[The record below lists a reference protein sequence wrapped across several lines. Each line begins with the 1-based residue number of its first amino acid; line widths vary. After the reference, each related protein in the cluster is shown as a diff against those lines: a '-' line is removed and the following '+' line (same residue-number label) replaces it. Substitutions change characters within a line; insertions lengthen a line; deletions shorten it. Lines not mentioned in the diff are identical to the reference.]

1 LTETVDKNREHAE
14 RLKALVEAPEGTP
27 LTSEDLAALK
37 FVLEYAQ
44 SLWSDNST
52 FYTALLDIAYERNE
66 INGKGRMARRAA
78 RALGDRAQ

>member
-1 LTETVDKNREHAE
+1 MTDENPNKEHIE
-14 RLKALVEAPEGTP
+14 RLGALAQAPVGTV
-27 LTSEDLAALK
+27 LTSDDQAALT
-37 FVLEYAQ
+37 FLLETASSLYA
-44 SLWSDNST
+44 DNST